1 MRFELDTT
9 EFADAAGFAARHVP
23 RIPALPALAGLL
35 LSAEPGVGVT
45 LTGSDIEAWS
55 TATVAADVTEPGRLL
70 LPGRPVAD
78 VLRALPPGPA
88 VVEATEDAFR
98 LQTDIVDF
106 SFPTMKLEDYPD
118 PPEEPTTAG
127 TVAGAQLRRAT
138 AQVATVTSR
147 DAVPPVLGAI
157 RVRLGPDELRLAGTD
172 RYRLAFRSIDWA
184 FSPAGSAGGLGA
196 HDGADTTTILVPGQ
210 LFAAAASALDA
221 DVDWTVGCD
230 ESHVSISD
238 GRRRTI
244 VRLFDGSY
252 PEVER
257 YVPTEFRCVLQAD
270 RDELATAVRRVSLA
284 DEQRGHGAVVLD
296 VTSDLVRVEGGS
308 GHSRGRQRLPGIAK
322 GEPVRIAFTVSYL
335 TQALQSLDGE
345 TAELSMNPGVGKVL
359 VTAAGVDSYKHIVM
373 SRQLPG

>member
-1 MRFELDTT
+1 VRFELDTT
-9 EFADAAGFAARHVP
+9 AFADAAGFAARHVP

-45 LTGSDIEAWS
+45 ITGSDIEAWS
-55 TATVAADVTEPGRLL
+55 TATVPAEVTEAGRLL

-88 VVEATEDAFR
+88 TVEATEDAFR

-106 SFPTMKLEDYPD
+106 SFPTMRLEDYPE
-118 PPEEPTTAG
+118 PPEQPTSAG
-127 TVAGAQLRRAT
+127 TVAGAQLRRAA

-147 DAVPPVLGAI
+147 DAVPPVLSAI
-157 RVRLGPDELRLAGTD
+157 RVQLGPDELRLAGTD
-172 RYRLAFRSIDWA
+172 RYRLAFRSVDWSSSA
-184 FSPAGSAGGLGA
+184 AGSARGLTPHG
-196 HDGADTTTILVPGQ
+196 GADTTTILVPGQ
-210 LFAAAASALDA
+210 LFAAAASGLDA
-221 DVDWTVGCD
+221 DTDWTVGCD
-230 ESHVSISD
+230 AGHISVAD
-238 GRRRTI
+238 GARRTI
-244 VRLFDGSY
+244 VRLFDGAY

-257 YVPTEFRCVLQAD
+257 YVPTEFSCVLRAD

-296 VTSDLVRVEGGS
+296 VGSDLVRVEGGS
-308 GHSRGRQRLPGIAK
+308 GHSRGKQRLPGIAE
-322 GEPVRIAFTVSYL
+322 GEPLRVAFTVSYL

-345 TAELSMNPGVGKVL
+345 TAQLSMNPGVGKVL
-359 VTAAGVDSYKHIVM
+359 VTAAGIDSYRHIVM

>member
-1 MRFELDTT
+1 VRFELDTT

-35 LSAEPGVGVT
+35 LSAEPGAGVT
-45 LTGSDIEAWS
+45 ITGSDIEAWS
-55 TATVAADVTEPGRLL
+55 TATIAAEVSQPGRLL
-70 LPGRPVAD
+70 LPGRPIAD

-88 VVEATEDAFR
+88 TVEATEDAFR

-106 SFPTMKLEDYPD
+106 SFPTMKLEDYPE
-118 PPEEPTTAG
+118 PPDEPTSAG
-127 TVAGAQLRRAT
+127 TVAGAQLRRAA

-157 RVRLGPDELRLAGTD
+157 RVQLGPDELRLAGTD
-172 RYRLAFRSIDWA
+172 RYRLAFRSVDWSFA
-184 FSPAGSAGGLGA
+184 
-196 HDGADTTTILVPGQ
+196 GADTTTVLVPGQ
-210 LFAAAASALDA
+210 LFAAAATGLDA
-221 DVDWTVGCD
+221 DADWSVGCD
-230 ESHVSISD
+230 AGHISIAD

-244 VRLFDGSY
+244 VRLFDGTY

-257 YVPTEFRCVLQAD
+257 YVPTEFSCVLRAD

-308 GHSRGRQRLPGIAK
+308 GHSRGRQRLPGIAE
-322 GEPVRIAFTVSYL
+322 GEPLKVAFTVSYL

-345 TAELSMNPGVGKVL
+345 TAQLSMNPGVGKVL
-359 VTAAGVDSYKHIVM
+359 VTAAGVDSYRHVVM